1 MKERLE
7 EKIYKMLAKLKKNNK
22 QINESVINR
31 DDFLAVMKSIDG
43 QGLSQ
48 ESQALIQPLVQV
60 NPNHGHIYQAKIVA
74 FLIEEVNAKYEI
86 TKGATVQNTQNGGQV
101 LSFKQLESDDEQ

>member
-1 MKERLE
+1 MIQKVGFDGLKERLE

-48 ESQALIQPLVQV
+48 ESQALIQPLV
-60 NPNHGHIYQAKIVA
+60 
-74 FLIEEVNAKYEI
+74 
-86 TKGATVQNTQNGGQV
+86 
-101 LSFKQLESDDEQ
+101 